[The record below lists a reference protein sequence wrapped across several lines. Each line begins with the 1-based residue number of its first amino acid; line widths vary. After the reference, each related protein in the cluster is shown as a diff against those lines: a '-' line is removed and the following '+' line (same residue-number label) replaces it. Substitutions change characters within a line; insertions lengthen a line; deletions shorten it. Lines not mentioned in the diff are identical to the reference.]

1 MEDYMDTVKKI
12 NPIVKNI
19 RTKFGWSLNEYCLRR
34 GLDDHVA
41 RNVAYKKVGKQLRG
55 DKSTEVIETMSRD
68 GVYAR

>member
-1 MEDYMDTVKKI
+1 MKRKTS
-12 NPIVKNI
+12 PIVKNI
-19 RTKFGWSLNEYCLRR
+19 RAKFGWSLNEYCLRR

-41 RNVAYKKVGKQLRG
+41 RHVAYNGVGKQLRG